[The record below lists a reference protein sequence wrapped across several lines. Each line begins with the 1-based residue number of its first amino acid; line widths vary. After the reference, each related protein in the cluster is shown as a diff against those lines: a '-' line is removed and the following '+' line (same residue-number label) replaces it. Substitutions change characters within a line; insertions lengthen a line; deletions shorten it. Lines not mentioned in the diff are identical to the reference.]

1 MFSLLPL
8 LLLLLLLRLRPDS
21 GLVLAADAARAWLS
35 DGKLP
40 KPGGGGAAAAL
51 TGGLLDAG
59 AADTSSNPGGG
70 GSVTRAGGGG
80 RVTRAVGGGA
90 ATTFGDARDR
100 RVDVVSGGRLTDTV
114 GPDDVDVKLGG
125 AATAAPE
132 PESSPDETASAGEGV
147 RDRSCAGVDGSV
159 TSAAAPQPP
168 PVARGGGSLSSQ
180 LSWEEGVVGDGAALL
195 ATPAKDVGAVGEE
208 EVGGRGRDAVSGGD
222 AAGSAD
228 DEAGGATRRGASVVG
243 SRIDDA
249 TAGVGSVGVNVKR
262 CAGGGGPS
270 CRPRTSSRV
279 STSSGYGASSC
290 RYGQSS
296 FPHRCLPDPAH
307 TTTQNTC
314 TRQAAPTRYAKE
326 GLEDATPYKPHIP
339 TTNTRGTRRTPLTH

>member
-1 MFSLLPL
+1 MAAAVDDVLLSIFSLLPL
-8 LLLLLLLRLRPDS
+8 LLLLLLLLRLRPVS
-21 GLVLAADAARAWLS
+21 GLALAADAARAWLS

-59 AADTSSNPGGG
+59 AAATSSKPGGG
-70 GSVTRAGGGG
+70 GSVTRAGAGG
-80 RVTRAVGGGA
+80 RVTRAGGGGA
-90 ATTFGDARDR
+90 AATFGDARDR
-100 RVDVVSGGRLTDTV
+100 RVDVVSGGRLTDTL
-114 GPDDVDVKLGG
+114 GADDVAVKFSG
-125 AATAAPE
+125 AAAAAPVL
-132 PESSPDETASAGEGV
+132 ESSPDETASAGDGV

-168 PVARGGGSLSSQ
+168 PVARGGGNLSSQ
-180 LSWEEGVVGDGAALL
+180 LSWDEGVVGDGAAEL

-208 EVGGRGRDAVSGGD
+208 EVGGRDAVSGGD

-228 DEAGGATRRGASVVG
+228 DEAGGGTRRGASVVG

-249 TAGVGSVGVNVKR
+249 TAGVGSVGENVNR

-270 CRPRTSSRV
+270 CRLRTSSRV

-296 FPHRCLPDPAH
+296 LPHRCLPDPAKHKTTIDVH
-307 TTTQNTC
+307 THAKQ
-314 TRQAAPTRYAKE
+314 RQQDRKRM
-326 GLEDATPYKPHIP
+326 G
-339 TTNTRGTRRTPLTH
+339 

>member
-8 LLLLLLLRLRPDS
+8 LLLLLLLRLRPAC
-21 GLVLAADAARAWLS
+21 GLELAADAARAWLS

-40 KPGGGGAAAAL
+40 KPGGGGAAAVL

-59 AADTSSNPGGG
+59 AAATSSNPGGG

-80 RVTRAVGGGA
+80 RVTRVGGGGA

-100 RVDVVSGGRLTDTV
+100 REEVVSGGRLTDTL
-114 GPDDVDVKLGG
+114 GADDVAVKFSGV
-125 AATAAPE
+125 ATAAPE

-180 LSWEEGVVGDGAALL
+180 LSWEDGVVGDGAEEL

-208 EVGGRGRDAVSGGD
+208 DVGGRDAVSGGD

-228 DEAGGATRRGASVVG
+228 DAGGRTTRRGASVVG
-243 SRIDDA
+243 SRIDDV
-249 TAGVGSVGVNVKR
+249 TAGVGNVGVNVKR

-279 STSSGYGASSC
+279 RTSSGYGASSC

-296 FPHRCLPDPAH
+296 LPHRCFPDPAH
-307 TTTQNTC
+307 KTTRDIHRSSSANTC
-314 TRQAAPTRYAKE
+314 QKMVRY
-326 GLEDATPYKPHIP
+326 DSIRITS
-339 TTNTRGTRRTPLTH
+339 TNDNAL